1 MLRLLLLFQLGLA
14 GFGSVCLGGQAVRIV
29 PFASM
34 PWSFKIALR
43 APHDGSG
50 RLFVLQQTG
59 EISVLDRTGKIL
71 GTYLT
76 VEVDAPGETGL
87 FGMAFDPNF
96 GRDPDQP
103 GYHDFYLAF
112 TAPKFEPALGS
123 SADQVIRRYRI
134 SNPRSND
141 ASDALASDVIHI
153 PAWGAFHRGGDLH
166 FGPDGY
172 LYYGMGDSG
181 LSSYGVTQTTGR
193 TEIDGHIYY
202 LQGTMLRL
210 DVRHATPA
218 AGLDMCGAIA
228 GQAAQYSIP
237 PGNPFAGSSTE
248 CGEIWAYG
256 FRNPFRWSFDRGSGD
271 LWIGDVGEAHWE
283 EIDRRTPDSTDG
295 INYGWNLCEGDHA
308 FPNGAS
314 DDCPAVTN
322 TTAPV
327 IAYEHIASNCAV
339 TGGFLYRGPIQSLQG
354 IYIYGDSC
362 SSNIW
367 FATFDG
373 AHWQST
379 VFDTLPGG
387 YGTVVSF
394 GEDEAGNLY
403 VVHQDNDTIYRFAR
417 VDITTHV
424 VTPIAHSGGSLYPG
438 TPQTVEE
445 GDTVAFTVKPEF
457 GYAIGDVNGC
467 GGTLIDETFT
477 TAPISADCTVNASF
491 LPGDR
496 VFADGFESPSF

>member
-1 MLRLLLLFQLGLA
+1 M
-14 GFGSVCLGGQAVRIV
+14 RIV

-50 RLFVLQQTG
+50 RLFVLQQRG

-112 TAPKFEPALGS
+112 TAPKFEPALGA
-123 SADQVIRRYRI
+123 SADQVIRRYRV
-134 SNPRSND
+134 SDPQSND
-141 ASDALASDVIHI
+141 ASDALTSDVIHI
-153 PAWGAFHRGGDLH
+153 PAWGCLPSRRRSAFRSGRLLVLRHGRQRTQFLRRDANHRANRDQRTHL
-166 FGPDGY
+166 
-172 LYYGMGDSG
+172 
-181 LSSYGVTQTTGR
+181 LSP
-193 TEIDGHIYY
+193 
-202 LQGTMLRL
+202 
-210 DVRHATPA
+210 RHDAATRRA
-218 AGLDMCGAIA
+218 SCDASAGLDMCGAIA

-283 EIDRRTPDSTDG
+283 EIDRRAPDSTDG

-327 IAYEHIASNCAV
+327 IAYEHIAVQLCCH
-339 TGGFLYRGPIQSLQG
+339 G
-354 IYIYGDSC
+354 
-362 SSNIW
+362 
-367 FATFDG
+367 
-373 AHWQST
+373 
-379 VFDTLPGG
+379 
-387 YGTVVSF
+387 
-394 GEDEAGNLY
+394 
-403 VVHQDNDTIYRFAR
+403 R
-417 VDITTHV
+417 VRLSRPD
-424 VTPIAHSGGSLYPG
+424 PIAARHLHLWRLVQLQHLVRDIRRHPLAIDGVRHAARRLRNRSEFRRGRSRESLHRSSR
-438 TPQTVEE
+438 
-445 GDTVAFTVKPEF
+445 K
-457 GYAIGDVNGC
+457 
-467 GGTLIDETFT
+467 
-477 TAPISADCTVNASF
+477 
-491 LPGDR
+491 
-496 VFADGFESPSF
+496 